1 MINFLVLYILV
12 YAIFL
17 DVWIVENWK
26 YFFEIW
32 WIIHVQIF
40 SLKHIA
46 YFLNLYI
53 YIYLWDL
60 YCIVLTDCAWK
71 CLHAS
76 VYGSHSVKFSS
87 CVSST
92 YFLLGL
98 CLFSFPHLLNFPQN
112 VFFFFF
118 FSLRGRKLY
127 LKFMLFIGGFV
138 VVHRGSCLYSL
149 FSLYWVVFINSWHK

>member
-17 DVWIVENWK
+17 DVWTVENWK

-46 YFLNLYI
+46 YFLNLYIYI

-98 CLFSFPHLLNFPQN
+98 CLFSFPHLLNFPQSCC
-112 VFFFFF
+112 
-118 FSLRGRKLY
+118 FSKNLFCFSYIFMGGGGEMF
-127 LKFMLFIGGFV
+127 LKPVLFIGGV
-138 VVHRGSCLYSL
+138 VAFHKGSCLYFL
-149 FSLYWVVFINSWHK
+149 